1 MMRGLKDKVVLVT
14 GAAGG
19 IGRAT
24 AMAFAAAG
32 AKLVL
37 TDNDMEGGAET
48 KRLLTESG
56 DEAMFIPADVTS
68 AEQIERMINQLIDRF
83 GRLDCAFNNAGVPG
97 NVSTVDCSEQDWD
110 RVIGVNLKG
119 VWLCLKYEIA
129 RMLEA
134 AGGAIVNNSSVGGLV
149 GTPGLAPYTASKHGV
164 IGLTKAAA
172 MDFAGQNIRVNAVC
186 PGFVR
191 TPQAEAEL
199 ARHPEHRQVVEQR
212 VPMGRMAEPEEIA
225 DAVVWLCSDE
235 SSYVN
240 GHAVVVDGGYVVP

>member
-1 MMRGLKDKVVLVT
+1 MTRGLTDKVVLVT

-24 AMAFAAAG
+24 ALAFAGAG
-32 AKLVL
+32 ARLVL
-37 TDNDMEGGAET
+37 TDNDAEGGADT
-48 KRLLTESG
+48 AQLLTESG
-56 DEAMFIPADVTS
+56 GEAIFIPADVTR
-68 AEQIERMINQLIDRF
+68 AEQIESLINQLIDHF
-83 GRLDCAFNNAGVPG
+83 GKLDCAFNNAGIPG
-97 NVSTVDCSEQDWD
+97 NLSTVDCSEEDWD

-119 VWLCLKYEIA
+119 VWLCLKYEIP
-129 RMLEA
+129 RMLE

-164 IGLTKAAA
+164 IGLTRAAA
-172 MDFAGQNIRVNAVC
+172 MDHARHNVRVNAVC

-191 TPQAEAEL
+191 TPKAEAEL
-199 ARHPEHRQVVEQR
+199 DRHPEHRQVVEQR

-225 DAVVWLCSDE
+225 DAVIWLCSDE
-235 SSYVN
+235 SSFVN